1 MGYRSLARK
10 KSNLRKAGGIAGLNF
25 GPAYPVYLGILFE

>member
-1 MGYRSLARK
+1 MGYRSLVRK
-10 KSNLRKAGGIAGLNF
+10 KSKPVVKQGMAGPNF